1 MVGGDDLGLRVDLA
15 EVQVRVA
22 GGVLHLLGLDVVAL
36 QRGRVDQEL
45 TRVELGQRVV
55 LRQGG
60 VRMDVTGLRVLVHGL
75 RVVGVL
81 LRLPGGVDG
90 VVPGAVLVGGE
101 VGAQQVEVEAR
112 NEALAPGILAP
123 AAVGDVGVLLR
134 MELLVR
140 SQVGLQVRDAGDRG
154 GIHADFLSRVEVDDV
169 AVRHS
174 QLLVDRHRVVD
185 AVDLGTGDEQ
195 RVQAVGDVLAVG
207 LQQVAVGAVV
217 IVQRG
222 EQALHDGAGI
232 LLPVRGEEQVDFL
245 AGLQSGQRAG
255 IPVRPADDAEL
266 DVRADQRLDV
276 SVDRLLDRL
285 ARVGV
290 LVADLIIEQV
300 DNFAGIGAGGGLG
313 AFRAGI
319 VRSGRRLGGLFRAG
333 AGGHREHHDQRQNQR
348 KNLLGHVL
356 FLLRIRSCKARLGRI
371 PPRVLPLNDGD
382 YTTSHNSLQHL
393 C

>member
-22 GGVLHLLGLDVVAL
+22 GGVLHLDRLDVVAL
-36 QRGRVDQEL
+36 QGRGVDQEL
-45 TRVELGQRVV
+45 TGVELGQRVV
-55 LRQGG
+55 LGQSGI
-60 VRMDVTGLRVLVHGL
+60 RMDVAGLGVLVDD
-75 RVVGVL
+75 VGVL
-81 LRLPGGVDG
+81 GVLRALPDGVDG
-90 VVPGAVLVGGE
+90 VVPGAVLLGGE
-101 VGAQQVEVEAR
+101 VSAQQVDVQTGDEV
-112 NEALAPGILAP
+112 LAERVLAP
-123 AAVGDVGVLLR
+123 AAVGDVGVLR
-134 MELLVR
+134 RVELLVGGQVR
-140 SQVGLQVRDAGDRG
+140 LQVGDAGDGSRVHANFRRG
-154 GIHADFLSRVEVDDV
+154 GVVDDV
-169 AVRHS
+169 AVGHGE
-174 QLLVDRHRVVD
+174 LLIDGHAVVD
-185 AVDLGTGDEQ
+185 AVDLRAGDEQ
-195 RVQAVGDVLAVG
+195 RVQAVDDVLAVG
-207 LQQVAVGAVV
+207 LQQVAVGAVGV
-217 IVQRG
+217 IEGR
-222 EQALHDGAGI
+222 EQALHDRASV